1 MKSSRSIRHLLHI
14 VKTTMKI
21 SSNRR
26 NDDEDFAKFCGL
38 LKKHKLYTYHIL
50 GHVASSILQCH
61 LHEKGVVQHSP
72 LFESNE
78 GYAAASLES

>member
-1 MKSSRSIRHLLHI
+1 MFSMKTKKVDEIFTVDLAVCSKCQI
-14 VKTTMKI
+14 
-21 SSNRR
+21 
-26 NDDEDFAKFCGL
+26 DGEDFVKFCGL

-50 GHVASSILQCH
+50 SHVASSILQCH

-78 GYAAASLES
+78 GCTAASLES